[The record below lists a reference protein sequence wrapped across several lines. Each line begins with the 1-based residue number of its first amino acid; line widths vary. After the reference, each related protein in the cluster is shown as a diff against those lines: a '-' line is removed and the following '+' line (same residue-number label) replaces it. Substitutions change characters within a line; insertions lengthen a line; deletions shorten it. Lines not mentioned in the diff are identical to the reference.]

1 MMDTKMSAQDE
12 YWMSKAL
19 ALAQQAAAAG
29 EVPVGAVLIFNDV
42 LVGEGSNRAIT
53 TNDPTAH
60 AEIVA
65 LRHAAY
71 HLQNYRLPDT
81 TLYVTLEPCTMC
93 VGALVHA
100 RIKRLVFGALEP
112 KAGAVCS
119 RFHLLQ
125 QKGFNHQLEFHQGIL
140 ESECSQILSD
150 FFQQRREQKKLS

>member
-1 MMDTKMSAQDE
+1 MNTQMSAQDE
-12 YWMSKAL
+12 YWMGKAL
-19 ALAQQAAAAG
+19 ALAQHAAAAG

-60 AEIVA
+60 AEIVS
-65 LRHAAY
+65 LRQAAH

-81 TLYVTLEPCTMC
+81 TLYVTLEPCAMC